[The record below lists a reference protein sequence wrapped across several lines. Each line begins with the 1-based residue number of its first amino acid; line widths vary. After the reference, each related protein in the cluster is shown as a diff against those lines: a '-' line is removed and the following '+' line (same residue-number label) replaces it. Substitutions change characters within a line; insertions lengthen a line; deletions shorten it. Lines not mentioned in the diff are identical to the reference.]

1 MNDEQVNQIIADV
14 LELAD
19 AEKQEYVKQDLVL
32 FARQKILNGETSV
45 DNILSGFFDE
55 SMY

>member
-1 MNDEQVNQIIADV
+1 MTDKEVNQIIADV

-32 FARQKILNGETSV
+32 FARQQVLLGNTSV
-45 DNILSGFFDE
+45 DSIVSHFFG
-55 SMY
+55 